1 MILLNHH
8 AMYICIHSFIL
19 ACVHASI
26 TCIWLERIIIN
37 RCDLTL
43 HFYDFLFYNFSIKL
57 FVEEKSFLS
66 RLISIGS
73 LPLGR
78 RQADDITSGDE
89 DNKNPRLPT
98 RYEQVRRATLANMR
112 IKAVRESQ
120 QHQAVRRTK
129 PCRRYSRG
137 HTWTLHTVTQIKA
150 SRKWTT

>member
-1 MILLNHH
+1 
-8 AMYICIHSFIL
+8 MYIYIHSFIL

-26 TCIWLERIIIN
+26 TCICLESIIIN

-78 RQADDITSGDE
+78 RQADDITASKGQKLGKESVDTVGSP
-89 DNKNPRLPT
+89 NLSTIPYRTVPFSIT
-98 RYEQVRRATLANMR
+98 IFITLAVAKR
-112 IKAVRESQ
+112 SVFSA
-120 QHQAVRRTK
+120 
-129 PCRRYSRG
+129 
-137 HTWTLHTVTQIKA
+137 
-150 SRKWTT
+150 

>member
-26 TCIWLERIIIN
+26 TWIWLERIIIN

-57 FVEEKSFLS
+57 FVKKKSFLS
-66 RLISIGS
+66 RFISIGS

-78 RQADDITSGDE
+78 RQADDITDFRTDLKS
-89 DNKNPRLPT
+89 NKIIKIIYRRRRFLLHQGFPT
-98 RYEQVRRATLANMR
+98 FFV
-112 IKAVRESQ
+112 
-120 QHQAVRRTK
+120 
-129 PCRRYSRG
+129 SRNI
-137 HTWTLHTVTQIKA
+137 LDLKKV
-150 SRKWTT
+150 SRNKI